1 MLAVATMT
9 VVTAQEI
16 LVEKPSTVVP
26 EETPDFLK
34 EMQADITKSAEKVKQ
49 LAAQVQADQTQ
60 VAAPK
65 AVKTQPPPQEVMVS
79 ESSESSAEAQMA
91 AQARAK
97 AHYDTAMA
105 HMKAMSDKLGNM
117 EEDYEQ
123 RAKEAGRKEEQE
135 GRKEQLMAA
144 ASLVPELASTM
155 MDEAE
160 VTPAAPVVTME
171 TSQSMHTMTAQQA
184 KDTARLLGT
193 DKEVDPLVEA
203 MKHKEVNTLRTQL
216 DAEHEKLRADSNP
229 MAALIHERAKRKA
242 AKSKMVANHMK
253 WVALQDGWEGD
264 PEAPSLSEVHTQAL
278 TIETNLEA
286 QGTKLSKTQ
295 KDQIEEATRV
305 HAMNEAKIDMT
316 QQRIKAMRDLVDE
329 DTREARKEQ
338 ATSQAEQLYYEQDA
352 TLADVESV
360 KAEAKSA
367 LNEQEQA
374 TAMTYGGD
382 SSGLVEALDDIQTAA
397 KAYDKAEAAAE
408 ALPAQ

>member
-1 MLAVATMT
+1 
-9 VVTAQEI
+9 
-16 LVEKPSTVVP
+16 
-26 EETPDFLK
+26 
-34 EMQADITKSAEKVKQ
+34 
-49 LAAQVQADQTQ
+49 
-60 VAAPK
+60 
-65 AVKTQPPPQEVMVS
+65 
-79 ESSESSAEAQMA
+79 MA